1 MEIGFNVAETLETR
15 IAAVASEMEEF
26 DETFAPDVRPADPR
40 FGDFQANGVLPFAK
54 KQGLNPRALADKLV
68 GRLDGDAWSGVEV
81 SVAGPGFINFTL
93 RPPALLDWLLTYRG
107 ENDLK
112 NGASDLY
119 QGKKLVVDYSS
130 PNTAKQMHVAHIRSM
145 VLGEAISRLFE
156 FSGAQVVRDNHI
168 GDWGTQ
174 YGKLIHAYKHYLDA
188 EALKSDPLEEL
199 ERVYKKCDNLC
210 KEDPSVLDSARAE
223 LVKLQR
229 GDPENR
235 TLWEE
240 INRISESAFEA
251 IYEELGIRF
260 DTHLGESFYRDK
272 VGEVYAELRRHGIA
286 EESEGA
292 LVVFH
297 PEHPRFKK
305 QPFIIRKSDGAS
317 NYASTDLATVL
328 YRVREWK
335 AEKIIYVTDGRQQD
349 HFQQLFLTVRKWF
362 ASTGRPVPELDHVWF
377 GTILGEDGKA
387 IKTRSGN
394 PIKLKDLL
402 AEAEQR
408 ARSIVEEKNPGLPAE
423 EKDDIA
429 RAIGIGAVRYADLAQ
444 NRTSDYVFSWD
455 KVLSFEGNTAPYLLY
470 AVARIHSIF
479 GRMGESA
486 EIDESSA
493 TPFETGQEQQLARK
507 LLTLPEIL
515 KMTLGDLRPHFLCT
529 YLYELAGDF
538 SGFYNADKVL
548 VDDAGVKARRIL
560 LCRRTLLVL
569 EEGLRL
575 LGIRTLKRM

>member
-1 MEIGFNVAETLETR
+1 MEIGFNVAEALEAVVAE
-15 IAAVASEMEEF
+15 AASGLEVF
-26 DETFAPDVRPADPR
+26 DETFVPDLRPADPR

-54 KQGLNPRALADKLV
+54 KQGRNPRELAGALVAAL
-68 GRLDGDAWSGVEV
+68 GDAIGTDFAVG
-81 SVAGPGFINFTL
+81 VAGPGFINFTL
-93 RPPALLDWLLTYRG
+93 KPAALLRWLRIYGSGKDLEAGAAGLHRG
-107 ENDLK
+107 R
-112 NGASDLY
+112 
-119 QGKKLVVDYSS
+119 KLVIDYSS

-145 VLGEAISRLFE
+145 VIGEAISRLFE
-156 FSGAQVVRDNHI
+156 FSGAAVIRDNHI

-174 YGKLIHAYKHYLDA
+174 YGKLIYAYKHHLDP
-188 EALKSDPLEEL
+188 EALEKDPLEEL
-199 ERVYKKCDNLC
+199 ERLYKKGDALC
-210 KEDPSVLDSARAE
+210 REDPEVLERARAE
-223 LVKLQR
+223 LVALQR
-229 GDPENR
+229 GDAENQR
-235 TLWEE
+235 LWEE
-240 INRISESAFEA
+240 INGISEKAFEE
-251 IYEELGIRF
+251 IYARLDIRF
-260 DTHLGESFYRDK
+260 DAQLGESFYRDK
-272 VGEVYAELRRHGIA
+272 VGEVYAELVDHRIA

-328 YRVREWK
+328 YRVREWQ

-349 HFQQLFLTVRKWF
+349 HFQQLFLTVEKWF
-362 ASTGRPVPELDHVWF
+362 AAAGRAVPELDHVWF

-387 IKTRSGN
+387 IKTRTGN

-402 AEAEQR
+402 GEAEQR
-408 ARSIVEEKNPGLPAE
+408 ARAIVDEKNPSLPEE
-423 EKDDIA
+423 EKAAIA
-429 RAIGIGAVRYADLAQ
+429 RAIGIGAIRYADLAQ

-455 KVLSFEGNTAPYLLY
+455 KVLSLEGNTAPYLLY

-479 GRMGESA
+479 ARMGENAGAEESA
-486 EIDESSA
+486 A
-493 TPFETGQEQQLARK
+493 TPFETDQEQKLARK
-507 LLTLPEIL
+507 LLAFPEVL
-515 KMTLGDLRPHFLCT
+515 KMTLSDLRPHFLCT

-548 VDDAGVKARRIL
+548 VDDPGIRARRIL
-560 LCRRTLLVL
+560 LCRRTLLIL